1 MEGGG
6 LRENEEDER
15 LLYFSLLEWPNP
27 PPCKSRLVMSEQ
39 PVYRKTCDA

>member
-15 LLYFSLLEWPNP
+15 ILYFSLLG
-27 PPCKSRLVMSEQ
+27 
-39 PVYRKTCDA
+39 